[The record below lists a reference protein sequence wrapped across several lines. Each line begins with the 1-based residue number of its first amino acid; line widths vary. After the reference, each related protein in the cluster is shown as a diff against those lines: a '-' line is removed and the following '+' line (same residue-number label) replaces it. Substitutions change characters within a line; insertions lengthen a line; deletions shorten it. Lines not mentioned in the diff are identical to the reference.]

1 MKKKAILLINI
12 HLSERIP
19 EFRDHDENII
29 KTIEKLYF
37 FDYYDK
43 YLCTLFNDILVY
55 APKVHETL
63 NDDSK

>member
-1 MKKKAILLINI
+1 MNNNDDNELLNTYPLLYPSGGEVSIYQ
-12 HLSERIP
+12 
-19 EFRDHDENII
+19 